1 VAAAGVADPC
11 RRAGAGA
18 EPFRREEAADRPNQ
32 AAVEHLA
39 VLRTVQMRLPCSCAV
54 MQTQEVASL
63 ELRMVSLQQRSGRS
77 AGYLPP
83 QLPLVRL
90 SPIAFR

>member
-1 VAAAGVADPC
+1 VADPC

-39 VLRTVQMRLPCSCAV
+39 VLRTVQMRLPCSCA
-54 MQTQEVASL
+54 MQAQEVVAGRPEVALL
-63 ELRMVSLQQRSGRS
+63 EQRRVSLRRTSGRS

-83 QLPLVRL
+83 LLPIVR
-90 SPIAFR
+90 